1 MIVSAAHSPG
11 DLDAALDAFAGGGP
25 GPRLTAGQRRCFDH
39 KSQINDC
46 SGADRPGEGA
56 ACRLSPEHR
65 RPRRDRRTGAGPLSA
80 GQDRA
85 GAGSREDVVVIGAG
99 AVGVCCAYFLA
110 RAGRSVRVLERDRIC
125 SGSSWGNSG
134 LVTTSS
140 CTPEAAP
147 GVIGQALRWLLEPQ
161 GPFRLRPRI
170 DAAFLRWLWRFRAQ
184 CTPEAAER
192 STRFLRDRVRDNAA
206 LVDRIAAESPLDF
219 GWRRTGLIALYATER
234 GLADGIAGAAALGR
248 LEIPSQQLDAPAVAR
263 LEPRITGSVLGGILY
278 PEDAHLDPGEFVTA
292 VAGLARAH
300 GARIDEG
307 APVVRLHGDGRIE
320 AVETTAETIRP
331 HVVVL
336 ANGAWAPAL
345 ARGVRLPL
353 LVEAGKGFSL
363 TYPAA
368 RQQLR
373 APAAPRRGADG
384 RLDDVRQRPRH
395 EQARPG
401 RRWTPASASGASA
414 RARRTRRATSGSRP
428 VPPARARGPAC
439 GR

>member
-1 MIVSAAHSPG
+1 M
-11 DLDAALDAFAGGGP
+11 
-25 GPRLTAGQRRCFDH
+25 
-39 KSQINDC
+39 
-46 SGADRPGEGA
+46 
-56 ACRLSPEHR
+56 
-65 RPRRDRRTGAGPLSA
+65 
-80 GQDRA
+80 
-85 GAGSREDVVVIGAG
+85 IGAG

-140 CTPEAAP
+140 CAPEAAP

-170 DAAFLRWLWRFRAQ
+170 DAALLRWLWRFRAQ

-206 LVDRIAAESPLDF
+206 LVDRIAAASPLDF

-320 AVETTAETIRP
+320 AVETPAETIRP

-345 ARGVRLPL
+345 ARGVRLQL

-363 TYPAA
+363 TYPAGGSSFE
-368 RQQLR
+368 RPLR
-373 APAAPRRGADG
+373 LGEVRTVVSTMCGNVRVTSKLDLVGVDTRVRERR
-384 RLDDVRQRPRH
+384 VRSSEAH
-395 EQARPG
+395 
-401 RRWTPASASGASA
+401 ASRYVGLPTGASGARTWAGLRPLTPDGLPLLGRSA
-414 RARRTRRATSGSRP
+414 AVGNLVLATGHGHLGISLAAVTGDAVTRIVAGDEPAFDLGPVRPERSR
-428 VPPARARGPAC
+428 G
-439 GR
+439 